1 MLVAHV
7 IERNTPTVGPED
19 DVFWAA
25 RRLLDCRCGVLPVV
39 VEEERGARVVGLLR
53 DRDAFAATYGGAEGS
68 LAMSV
73 AAAMSPAACA
83 CRASD
88 SLGLAVRMLRRSGNE
103 ALPVLDGDGY
113 LIGVLSFADL
123 VREAAR

>member
-1 MLVAHV
+1 MVV
-7 IERNTPTVGPED
+7 SQVVDRNTPTVRPQD
-19 DVFWAA
+19 DVFSAA

-53 DRDAFAATYGGAEGS
+53 YRDAFAATYGGAEGS
-68 LAMSV
+68 VAMPV
-73 AAAMSPAACA
+73 AAAMTPAACT